1 MLKNIEKEYSFIVNG
16 WGKII
21 FPQQVSDFFVKKK
34 KKINILELNYEKT
47 LEHDKFKNAWIR
59 IRKMIDKKG
68 EKIELTYKQYL
79 WTKNWMNKFL
89 EITEDIPNFSWN
101 IFLFNQIDNL
111 NLTKKLQKLLLEMH
125 KLCIMQPW
133 IMIENTRNLY
143 YYTCENCILEVAD
156 EKIGYFLWQKTCREK
171 MLEIEIIS
179 DLYDYK
185 KVGKFVD
192 YFLDRYKL
200 TIPLEW
206 KSERGKRSLLE
217 SPKKSDI

>member
-1 MLKNIEKEYSFIVNG
+1 
-16 WGKII
+16 
-21 FPQQVSDFFVKKK
+21 
-34 KKINILELNYEKT
+34 
-47 LEHDKFKNAWIR
+47 
-59 IRKMIDKKG
+59 
-68 EKIELTYKQYL
+68 
-79 WTKNWMNKFL
+79 
-89 EITEDIPNFSWN
+89 
-101 IFLFNQIDNL
+101 
-111 NLTKKLQKLLLEMH
+111 MH
-125 KLCIMQPW
+125 ESCIMQPW

-156 EKIGYFLWQKTCREK
+156 EKICKEK

-185 KVGKFVD
+185 KVEKFVG

-217 SPKKSDI
+217 SLIISDI